1 MQCII
6 HSKVRQTT
14 SILKQLLN
22 SKVKVDYNVESL
34 LHDISKISLE
44 EINSGHGLLL
54 NIDGYQCIVSCS
66 HIIGKA
72 NMRIDIS
79 LEDQNKN
86 ICTESC
92 KIILNI
98 EEYEIAVL
106 ELENKKNEKK
116 YTFYQIDEINQH
128 FDLKL
133 QHKITFLSFD
143 GLLETNLT
151 LNELDVSN
159 IYVENKYVKSGLAP
173 SIPIIVV
180 ESDYLPTDLHGLS
193 GSAIIDSTG
202 KPMALISNTI
212 GNIGR
217 INCIPLS
224 LIIKFIVES
233 KKRKMKSPVIS
244 SILFEDE
251 LIESEHMGNITVC
264 HRVNNTLD
272 LNYQCVGKKKFQFKQ
287 GDIIQKINNVDFNS
301 DGTIYHKEL
310 GFNIEI
316 FSYFMI
322 ETLFNSCV
330 KLCIFRLDEHGEY
343 KEQIVTIQGIP
354 LESVYNIHM
363 CNKNNYIVW
372 KNCVFTELS
381 AELITELIGEGL
393 LQLNVFDHQVVKE
406 TNSKLTIMF
415 DGKKIRLVEKIGN
428 KKINSLKDIKNI
440 SGNDAKLTLTCKN
453 FSGGNTKIVL

>member
-14 SILKQLLN
+14 SMLSQLLN

-34 LHDISKISLE
+34 LRDISKISLE

-54 NIDGYQCIVSCS
+54 DIDGYKCVVSCS

-92 KIILNI
+92 KVILNI

-106 ELENKKNEKK
+106 EIENKKNEKK
-116 YTFYQIDEINQH
+116 YTFHYINEINQNI
-128 FDLKL
+128 DRKS

-151 LNELDVSN
+151 LNEIDISE
-159 IYVENKYVKSGLAP
+159 IYVENKHIKSSLVP

-193 GSAIIDSTG
+193 GASIIDNIG
-202 KPMALISNTI
+202 KPIALISNSI
-212 GNIGR
+212 GNTGR
-217 INCIPLS
+217 LNCIPLS
-224 LIIKFIVES
+224 IIIKFIVES
-233 KKRKMKSPVIS
+233 KKHGMKSPMIS
-244 SILFEDE
+244 CIFFEGCIIDS
-251 LIESEHMGNITVC
+251 ESMTC
-264 HRVNNTLD
+264 HHVNNTLG
-272 LNYQCVGKKKFQFKQ
+272 LSYQCVGKKKFQFNQ

-301 DGTIYHKEL
+301 DGTIYHKDL
-310 GFNIEI
+310 GFDIEI

-322 ETLFNSCV
+322 ETLFNSHV
-330 KLCIFRLDEHGEY
+330 KLCIFRLDEHDEY

-354 LESVYNIHM
+354 LGSMYNIHM
-363 CNKNNYIVW
+363 CNKHNYIIW

-393 LQLNVFDHQVVKE
+393 LQKNVFNHQVVKE
-406 TNSKLTIMF
+406 TDSKLTIMF
-415 DGKKIRLVEKIGN
+415 DGKKVRLVEKIGH

-440 SGNDAKLTLTCKN
+440 SGNDIKLTLTCKN
-453 FSGGNTKIVL
+453 FSGGNTKVVL